1 MYYGRSPVSS
11 LQNLLQLPL
20 VAVVNNLHR
29 AVLVQR
35 NPARVQDRRGGNGI
49 LEGWQGPRIK
59 LVQRH
64 ATLIQGR
71 DGVDELFETDVPVAR
86 LAAKVALFVGGVA
99 HVEPTRRSANA
110 FISKEEEEEASDRDL
125 RVDPGELAL
134 VVVDDVVAALGL
146 VDADLALGAHVC

>member
-1 MYYGRSPVSS
+1 MYYGKSPVSS

-49 LEGWQGPRIK
+49 LEGWQGPCIK

-110 FISKEEEEEASDRDL
+110 FISKEEASDRDL